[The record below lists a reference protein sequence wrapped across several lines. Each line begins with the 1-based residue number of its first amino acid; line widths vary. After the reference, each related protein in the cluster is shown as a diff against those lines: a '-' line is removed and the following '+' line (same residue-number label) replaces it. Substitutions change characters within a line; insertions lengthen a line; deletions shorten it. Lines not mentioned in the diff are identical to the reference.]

1 MAARGPSGTMLCMS
15 LRRITPHGLA
25 GSPGGHRMHRR
36 IAGHERRLQV
46 VLQQLRAHRTTRS
59 AGGRQNTA
67 LSRVISPSETKLG
80 AVRHRL
86 HGR

>member
-1 MAARGPSGTMLCMS
+1 MD
-15 LRRITPHGLA
+15 LRRITPHDLP
-25 GSPGGHRMHRR
+25 GSPGGHEMRRR

-46 VLQQLRAHRTTRS
+46 VLQQLRSHRGARA
-59 AGGRQNTA
+59 AGGRKDTA